1 MEVGSEG
8 ERGSGGVCE
17 SKVGGGRYRRGCV
30 SSTWCDERIERVCII
45 VVSSEMVLHFAR
57 ITTLWHFAR
66 KRKGELEGSGS
77 GGILTVGCSED
88 VLLGLRGGKVHVRC
102 HVVLLRV
109 GVGHGRRSGAP
120 NVGKHISPKRKY

>member
-17 SKVGGGRYRRGCV
+17 SGGGGVIDVDACHRRGATRGLSASA
-30 SSTWCDERIERVCII
+30 SSSCRAKWCCYT
-45 VVSSEMVLHFAR
+45 AR
-57 ITTLWHFAR
+57 EAAVAFCQKKDRRA
-66 KRKGELEGSGS
+66 GGGSGS
-77 GGILTVGCSED
+77 GGNLTVGCSED

-102 HVVLLRV
+102 RVVLLRV
-109 GVGHGRRSGAP
+109 GVGHGRRSGAA